1 MTANTSPENVARTV
15 ANLRF
20 LYQVDGTCVDAADML
35 EALAAERDR
44 AIQDA
49 IDNAEYVDL
58 VLQYRAERDALAAR
72 LEKVEAERDERKR
85 YAVEM
90 ELYANEARDNLAAAE
105 ARVANL
111 LEALAEAANRLAW
124 CSGFLPYEEN
134 RNRAS
139 KWADEARAAL
149 QETKT

>member
-1 MTANTSPENVARTV
+1 MTANTSPENVARIV
-15 ANLRF
+15 GLPDYAEGDCES
-20 LYQVDGTCVDAADML
+20 VKDAL
-35 EALAAERDR
+35 ICALAAERDR